1 MGGSKYKIHTFDVK
15 IYAPFLEDQMDP
27 KSAVGGSK
35 PISHYFTVLKIVK
48 GSFLVS
54 KLYKTDKQL
63 QVKNFKGA
71 LHDVLGCDR
80 LRGDTIVD

>member
-1 MGGSKYKIHTFDVK
+1 
-15 IYAPFLEDQMDP
+15 MDP
-27 KSAVGGSK
+27 KFCSRRIKAYFK
-35 PISHYFTVLKIVK
+35 DRAHCFTVSKDVK

-80 LRGDTIVD
+80 LRGDTTVD